1 MCAVKRKMHY
11 YLEKIIIFFC
21 FKFVCNLFL
30 LFLAKGKKL
39 DATQEMFALGICN
52 TIGAFVSSMPVT
64 GSFTRSA
71 VNNASGVRTTLAG
84 IFTSGLLLLSI
95 AFLTPSFYFVP
106 KATLAAIIICA
117 MIYLFDWGAFSV
129 IWRTK
134 SICVIPVCELSK
146 V

>member
-1 MCAVKRKMHY
+1 
-11 YLEKIIIFFC
+11 
-21 FKFVCNLFL
+21 
-30 LFLAKGKKL
+30 
-39 DATQEMFALGICN
+39 MFALGICN

-84 IFTSGLLLLSI
+84 IFTSSLLLLSI
-95 AFLTPSFYFVP
+95 AFLTPSFYYVP

-117 MIYLFDWGAFSV
+117 MIYLFDWGAFTL

-134 SICVIPVCELSK
+134 STHFCNYYKLHLLLVFRTGLYPIFDDVSVQLVCGHRIWHFDWCLY
-146 V
+146 